1 MKKTIKGEPV
11 RVGVAMLVSA
21 ASSQVP
27 VHLRLVY
34 RESGLFLNRVWL
46 QVWSWAIAETKKV
59 KVSFLAPITQHIFHI
74 CVLTLVVLCGQ
85 KKQQKKQSFAIA
97 IAHFQFSSQTRVDG

>member
-11 RVGVAMLVSA
+11 RVGVAMLVFA

-34 RESGLFLNRVWL
+34 R
-46 QVWSWAIAETKKV
+46 
-59 KVSFLAPITQHIFHI
+59 
-74 CVLTLVVLCGQ
+74 
-85 KKQQKKQSFAIA
+85 
-97 IAHFQFSSQTRVDG
+97 